1 MTKISDALASEETV
15 GSDVPKMDIPMPARR
30 QLLALGA
37 AAGAAT
43 LVAGAMP
50 AHAGFGAKQLGAVF
64 NLDSIVAAFASEM
77 EELSSE
83 FFYRATRS
91 PNFGTLSGRE
101 QAVINTIAVQDRQ
114 HFEDHQAVLRSLGN
128 RNADA
133 YANSNASASRRPRTF
148 RFGGA
153 FNSRDKF
160 FEEAL
165 YIKETIL
172 WGYHGAVTLVSSE
185 LLMPAAAI
193 AGVDG
198 RHVAVLREIAGVIPV
213 PRSFEEYL
221 TPQAVAKRLDR
232 YGFTGG
238 GRF

>member
-1 MTKISDALASEETV
+1 MTIHSDADCPETMASDTALCEE
-15 GSDVPKMDIPMPARR
+15 VPSPARR

-43 LVAGAMP
+43 LVMGALP
-50 AHAGFGAKQLGAVF
+50 AQAGFGAKQLGAVF
-64 NLDSIVAAFASEM
+64 NLDGIVTAFASEM

-91 PNFGTLSGRE
+91 PNFGTLSAQE
-101 QAVINTIAVQDRQ
+101 QSVVNLIAVQDRA
-114 HFEDHQAVLRSLGN
+114 HFEAHQAVLKKMGH
-128 RNADA
+128 RNANA
-133 YANSNASASRRPRTF
+133 YANSNAAASRRPRVF

-153 FNSRDKF
+153 FNSRDEF
-160 FEEAL
+160 FKEAI

-172 WGYHGAVTLVSSE
+172 WGYHGAVTLVSRQ
-185 LLMPAAAI
+185 LLAPAAAI

-198 RHVAVLREIAGVIPV
+198 RHVSVLREIAGVDPV
-213 PRSFEEYL
+213 PRSFEENL
-221 TPQAVAKRLDR
+221 TPQSVAKRLDR